1 MGKTIDYFKPW
12 MNNSITYKGKLSD
25 DGMSVIYAS
34 EGELLD
40 CYIVGQ
46 TLLITN
52 NKGKEVISLQ
62 QIYLDGEDTKVQAI
76 NHEGIIIINSIKR
89 IIQKIEPFY
98 DEDGNMDL
106 VVVYL

>member
-1 MGKTIDYFKPW
+1 MGKTVDYFKPW
-12 MNNSITYKGKLSD
+12 MNNSITYKEKLSD

-34 EGELLD
+34 EGEILD

-52 NKGKEVISLQ
+52 NKGLEVTSSQ
-62 QIYLDGEDTKVQAI
+62 QIYLDGEDAI
-76 NHEGIIIINSIKR
+76 VRGINFQGIIEVANVKR
-89 IIQKIEPFY
+89 ILQKIEPFY

-106 VVVYL
+106 VVIYL

>member
-1 MGKTIDYFKPW
+1 MGKTVDYFKPW
-12 MNNSITYKGKLSD
+12 MNNSITYKEKLSD
-25 DGMSVIYAS
+25 DGMSVTYAS

-40 CYIVGQ
+40 CYIVGR

-52 NKGKEVISLQ
+52 NKGKEVVSNQ
-62 QIYLDGEDTKVQAI
+62 QIYLDGEDVIVQAI
-76 NHEGIIIINSIKR
+76 NHKGIIEIASVKR
-89 IIQKIEPFY
+89 IIQQIEPFY

>member
-1 MGKTIDYFKPW
+1 MGKTVVYFKPW
-12 MNNSITYKGKLSD
+12 MNNSITYKEKLSD
-25 DGMSVIYAS
+25 DGMSIIYAS
-34 EGELLD
+34 DGIELD

-46 TLLITN
+46 TILITN
-52 NKGKEVISLQ
+52 NKGKEVVSNEQ
-62 QIYLDGEDTKVQAI
+62 VYLDGEDTNVQAI
-76 NHEGIIIINSIKR
+76 NHEGIIEIKSKKR